1 MSGDNHF
8 SEGRHYVERNVIEL
22 LTIDEA
28 AELLKLKKSRL
39 RKAIFRRE
47 VKFVKLGALIRFKR
61 AHLMEWIEKST
72 MGPASA

>member
-1 MSGDNHF
+1 M
-8 SEGRHYVERNVIEL
+8 ERNVIEL

-28 AELLKLKKSRL
+28 AALLKLKKSRL

-61 AHLMEWIEKST
+61 AHLIEWIEKGT

>member
-1 MSGDNHF
+1 M
-8 SEGRHYVERNVIEL
+8 ETKVIEL

-28 AELLKLKKSRL
+28 AELLKVKKSRL

-61 AHLMEWIEKST
+61 THLIEWIEKGT
-72 MGPASA
+72 MGTASV

>member
-1 MSGDNHF
+1 M
-8 SEGRHYVERNVIEL
+8 ERNVIEL

-47 VKFVKLGALIRFKR
+47 VKFVKFGALIRFKR
-61 AHLMEWIEKST
+61 AHLIEWIEKGT

>member
-1 MSGDNHF
+1 M
-8 SEGRHYVERNVIEL
+8 EQNVIEL

-28 AELLKLKKSRL
+28 AELLKVKKSRL

-61 AHLMEWIEKST
+61 AHLIEWIEKGT
-72 MGPASA
+72 IGTASA

>member
-1 MSGDNHF
+1 M
-8 SEGRHYVERNVIEL
+8 ERNVIEL

-61 AHLMEWIEKST
+61 AHLMEWIEKGT